1 MGLWLL
7 LEIMEKNSNKG
18 VTKPC
23 IAAGWA
29 INNKRGRKCIK
40 TRLKDW
46 KMVLLF

>member
-1 MGLWLL
+1 MGPWLL

-29 INNKRGRKCIK
+29 INNKRGRKKYFLIV
-40 TRLKDW
+40 LKIMD
-46 KMVLLF
+46 FNP